1 MSETLTC
8 VVRQPS
14 ELGECPVWSVREQ
27 ALYWADILAGQLHRL
42 DPRDGSVRSLQLPE
56 HLGCFGLRKQG
67 GFVVALRSGIYLL
80 DARGQLGKCLA
91 ENPTGA
97 EQSRFNDGRVDPWGR
112 FWAGTIWQP
121 RDRNGG
127 QLVRVD
133 AQHNAQV
140 MAEDVMVS
148 NGLAFSPDRA
158 WVYHSDTPNH
168 VLYRYPLDADG
179 QPGPRQLLREFQ
191 RGSGGR
197 PDGAAFDSAG
207 CYWSAQFDGGRV
219 LRLSPDGQVLEEIQV
234 PTRWPT
240 MVAFGGAD
248 LRTLYITSSRENRSA
263 EELAAWPLSGCV
275 FATRVNVPGCAE
287 PLFAG

>member
-8 VVRQPS
+8 VFRQPS

-56 HLGCFGLRKQG
+56 HLGCFGLREQG

-287 PLFAG
+287 PLFVG

>member
-1 MSETLTC
+1 MNETLNC

-27 ALYWADILAGQLHRL
+27 VLYWADILAGRLHRL
-42 DPRDGSVRSLQLPE
+42 DPRDGSVSTLQLPE
-56 HLGCFGLRKQG
+56 ELGCFGLREQG
-67 GFVVALRSGIYLL
+67 GFIVALRSGIYLL
-80 DARGQLGKCLA
+80 DAQGQLGERLA

-97 EQSRFNDGRVDPWGR
+97 EYSRFNDGRVDPWGR
-112 FWAGTIWQP
+112 FWAGTLWQP

-127 QLVRVD
+127 QLLRVD
-133 AQHNAQV
+133 AEHRAQV
-140 MAEDVMVS
+140 MAGDVMVS

-158 WVYHSDTPNH
+158 WAYHSDTPNH
-168 VLYRYPLDADG
+168 VLYRYPLDEDG
-179 QPGPRQLLREFQ
+179 QPGPRQLLREFA

-197 PDGAAFDSAG
+197 PDGATFDSAG

-219 LRLSPDGQVLEEIQV
+219 LRLSPDGQVLDEIQL

-240 MVAFGGAD
+240 MVAFGGED

-263 EELAAWPLSGCV
+263 EELADWPLSGCV

>member
-56 HLGCFGLRKQG
+56 HLGCFGLREQG